1 MAINWFEIVKS
12 VLFIIAGGLIV
23 YYKTNPKLKTESDKA
38 LEWIERLRG
47 AAVEYIDRAELEF
60 EGTKRG
66 GEKFEWVVDKL
77 YSLLP
82 AAVKPFISREIVKDI
97 VQSTFDLVQ
106 SYAKQQLD
114 RLVDKVTETDSKEG
128 A

>member
-1 MAINWFEIVKS
+1 MTINWFEIVKS
-12 VLFIIAGGLIV
+12 VLYILAGGLIV
-23 YYKTNPKLKTESDKA
+23 YYKTSPKLKSESDKA
-38 LEWIERLRG
+38 LEWLERLRG

-82 AAVKPFISREIVKDI
+82 AAVKPFVSRSTVAEIV
-97 VQSTFDLVQ
+97 QGTFDLVQ
-106 SYAKQQLD
+106 DYAKQQLD
-114 RLVDKVTETDSKEG
+114 RLVDKVTETDDGEG